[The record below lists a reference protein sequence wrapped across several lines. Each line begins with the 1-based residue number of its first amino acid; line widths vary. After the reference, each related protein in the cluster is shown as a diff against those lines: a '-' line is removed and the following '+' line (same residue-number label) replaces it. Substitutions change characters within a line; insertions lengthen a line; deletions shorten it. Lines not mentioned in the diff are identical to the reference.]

1 MFGRSKIR
9 TRVVVLPL
17 IPGAVLGA
25 IVGFDLHRSPATI
38 TAAALAIALGV
49 GFAMLVATSITRPL
63 RDLATIA
70 LDLHDIR
77 AVDGSASPR
86 DDMLP
91 PRPVRVAAE
100 LSDLA
105 IAISDGRRHAVEFV
119 AEQRMARRSVT
130 DLVANVALRNERLLG
145 AALDAM
151 GEVSRR
157 DHEPATA
164 AAIARIHRIVARV
177 DRSTA
182 SSLVL
187 IGEGGRVATV
197 ASSIT
202 DVVWAAALAI
212 ESSDRVDAMALPEAT
227 IHADA
232 VADVG
237 HLIAELLDNAVQAS
251 SAPGRVSL
259 IGEPTADGCY
269 ELTIVDSGSGLSEQE
284 LATANRRVRRLESLH
299 RVPTRNVGLDV
310 VGRLA
315 RRHGIQAR
323 LGESAEGGVVVR
335 VLLPAALLVVPA
347 AGANRYT
354 IPDLT
359 RTATD
364 PQVAAPTTPAST
376 NPAPTTPAPAV
387 IGEPTPL
394 TASSTPHVDL
404 PVASTINEG
413 VRGDEPEVAEP
424 HPVEPPVF
432 VADSASTA
440 NATDIDLRTPTTP
453 PLVSVAARMNDADA
467 SQARAND
474 TDPVPTLPAL
484 KPWSVEIAGD
494 PRDARGFA
502 PRSTSTSSGLRDRRS
517 SVRLGAADEFLPK
530 RDQRKWAAAIARAR
544 S

>member
-25 IVGFDLHRSPATI
+25 VVGFDLHRSPATI

-49 GFAMLVATSITRPL
+49 AFAMLVATSITRPL

-77 AVDGSASPR
+77 AADGSASPR

-91 PRPVRVAAE
+91 PRPTRVAAE
-100 LSDLA
+100 LSELA

-227 IHADA
+227 LHADA

-251 SAPGRVSL
+251 STPGRVSL

-269 ELTIVDSGSGLSEQE
+269 ELTIVDSGSGMSEQE

-354 IPDLT
+354 MPELT
-359 RTATD
+359 RTAPEPQIAPPVMPAPPVIVEQTPHTSSNAPQVDVSASATISDAPLAHEPEAAD
-364 PQVAAPTTPAST
+364 PQHAEFPVIVAAA
-376 NPAPTTPAPAV
+376 A
-387 IGEPTPL
+387 
-394 TASSTPHVDL
+394 TA
-404 PVASTINEG
+404 
-413 VRGDEPEVAEP
+413 
-424 HPVEPPVF
+424 
-432 VADSASTA
+432 A

-453 PLVSVAARMNDADA
+453 PLVSVSARNADTDA
-467 SQARAND
+467 SQASAND
-474 TDPVPTLPAL
+474 NEPMPTLPAL

-502 PRSTSTSSGLRDRRS
+502 PRSAPTSSALRDRRS